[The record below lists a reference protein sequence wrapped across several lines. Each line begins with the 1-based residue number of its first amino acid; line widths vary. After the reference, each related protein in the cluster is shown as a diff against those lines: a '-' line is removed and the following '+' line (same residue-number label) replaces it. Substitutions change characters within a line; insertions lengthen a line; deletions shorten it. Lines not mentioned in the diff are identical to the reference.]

1 MTTLRS
7 AVLASAGRAGQFG
20 SVKVGNP
27 VRIIGRCGVGQGV
40 LGLGGRAAKGR
51 DTALLGVAPGFAG
64 VKHSA
69 NGRRGNVRRA
79 VLRDADDFQRVADMT
94 EVQKLAGHTGHDV
107 RGKSGIACGVS
118 VRESRGGHADRPPV
132 LRVFTA
138 GGRVVVVRVVAGG
151 WLGPLA
157 GWVCGD
163 GLGQPWWVMVAA
175 SGTRWVAVPGQESF
189 KRRALGWPASR
200 SCAGGEDLG
209 QVGQGFQTVAF
220 GGAGDG
226 PDPGGQ
232 FSGPLS
238 LVHRGVVA
246 AYGLI

>member
-1 MTTLRS
+1 M
-7 AVLASAGRAGQFG
+7 
-20 SVKVGNP
+20 
-27 VRIIGRCGVGQGV
+27 
-40 LGLGGRAAKGR
+40 
-51 DTALLGVAPGFAG
+51 
-64 VKHSA
+64 
-69 NGRRGNVRRA
+69 
-79 VLRDADDFQRVADMT
+79 
-94 EVQKLAGHTGHDV
+94 
-107 RGKSGIACGVS
+107 VS

-209 QVGQGFQTVAF
+209 QVGQGFQTVAQLRE
-220 GGAGDG
+220 AGHPRDRK
-226 PDPGGQ
+226 
-232 FSGPLS
+232 STRLNS
-238 LVHRGVVA
+238 SHRTISYAVFCLKKKKKVKWRS
-246 AYGLI
+246 